1 MRQFCLLAQLSASR
15 PSFEV
20 KEVTP
25 CSASST
31 LTPSPTDP
39 APDWPGG
46 YFCDCHG
53 SKCDLAGRMFK
64 EVSAPCKLPVP
75 PHHVRLARPTLG
87 KQLTQAP
94 ERPGISE
101 TNPCACAHIRI
112 LI

>member
-25 CSASST
+25 CSASCT

-53 SKCDLAGRMFK
+53 SKYDLAGRVFK
-64 EVSAPCKLPVP
+64 EVPAPCKLPVP
-75 PHHVRLARPTLG
+75 PHHFVNEKTLRVG
-87 KQLTQAP
+87 D
-94 ERPGISE
+94 
-101 TNPCACAHIRI
+101 NPAGATFSIDSI
-112 LI
+112 MQV